1 MIDNEKT
8 FCFFGCEVAEFIFIL
23 YILFIMTRMY
33 LVISFKKEDHVGK
46 IQQNNSK
53 SNRFLNVTM
62 DTYAY
67 TIGSDICPSVR
78 SKLHSL
84 LFAIYVFR

>member
-33 LVISFKKEDHVGK
+33 LDSTK
-46 IQQNNSK
+46 
-53 SNRFLNVTM
+53 
-62 DTYAY
+62 
-67 TIGSDICPSVR
+67 
-78 SKLHSL
+78 
-84 LFAIYVFR
+84 